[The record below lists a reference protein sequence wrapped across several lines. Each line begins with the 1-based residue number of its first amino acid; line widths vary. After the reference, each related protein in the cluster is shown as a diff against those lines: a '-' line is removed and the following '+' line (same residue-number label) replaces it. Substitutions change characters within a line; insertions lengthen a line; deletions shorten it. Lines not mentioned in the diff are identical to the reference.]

1 MKYVRIGI
9 SLAVFVVV
17 FISLYIPT
25 NDYVVWTENGVVKT
39 SENEKIETLEEKI
52 IRLVDTYAT
61 GTKAYEMKKTI
72 YCESGYKNIQS
83 NIVKNGVR
91 EDSWGVAQI
100 NLYYHPQVT
109 KEQAMN
115 EEFAVKWMSDN
126 WGKVKWYGYIRNTDS
141 CNEIY

>member
-25 NDYVVWTENGVVKT
+25 NNYVVWIEDGVIKT

-52 IRLVDTYAT
+52 IRLVDFYAT

-126 WGKVKWYGYIRNTDS
+126 WGEVKWYGYIRATDS

>member
-1 MKYVRIGI
+1 MKYVWIVI
-9 SLAVFVVV
+9 VIAVFLVA
-17 FISLYIPT
+17 YIPT
-25 NDYVVWTENGVVKT
+25 NTYRVYRENEFIKT
-39 SENEKIETLEEKI
+39 SDNKEIKIETLEEKI
-52 IRLVDTYAT
+52 IRLVDSYAT

-83 NIVKNGVR
+83 NVVKNGVR

-126 WGKVKWYGYIRNTDS
+126 WGKVKWYGYIKATDI

>member
-9 SLAVFVVV
+9 SLAIVVLV
-17 FISLYIPT
+17 FISLYSPT
-25 NDYVVWTENGVVKT
+25 NDYVVWVEDGVIKT
-39 SENEKIETLEEKI
+39 SENEKIETLEEKV

-83 NIVKNGVR
+83 NVVKNGIR

-115 EEFAVKWMSDN
+115 EEFAVKWMSNN
-126 WGKVKWYGYIRNTDS
+126 WGKVRWYGYIRATDS

>member
-9 SLAVFVVV
+9 SLAVFFVV

-25 NDYVVWTENGVVKT
+25 NDYVVWVEDGVVKT
-39 SENEKIETLEEKI
+39 YENEKIETLEEKI

>member
-25 NDYVVWTENGVVKT
+25 NDYVVWIENGVVKT

>member
-1 MKYVRIGI
+1 MKYVWIGI
-9 SLAVFVVV
+9 ITV
-17 FISLYIPT
+17 FIFLGLYLPANT
-25 NDYVVWTENGVVKT
+25 YKVWREDDGIKT
-39 SENEKIETLEEKI
+39 SESKEIKIETLEEKI
-52 IRLVDTYAT
+52 NRLIDSYAT

-72 YCESGYKNIQS
+72 YCESGYQNIQS
-83 NIVKNGVR
+83 NVVKNGVR
-91 EDSWGVAQI
+91 EDSWGIAQI

-126 WGKVKWYGYIRNTDS
+126 WGKVKWYGYIRATDG